1 LVQGEGDWA
10 GSSPPRPLLPVPHV
24 TAHPSTASVP
34 ITVLLY
40 NGPLLC
46 GFNVA
51 ITITTTTVFYSPMCR
66 IENNKKEKKLV
77 VKKHNDRLPEK
88 QKCSFKLATHTLWL
102 KKRANFGGL

>member
-1 LVQGEGDWA
+1 
-10 GSSPPRPLLPVPHV
+10 
-24 TAHPSTASVP
+24 
-34 ITVLLY
+34 
-40 NGPLLC
+40 
-46 GFNVA
+46 
-51 ITITTTTVFYSPMCR
+51 MCR